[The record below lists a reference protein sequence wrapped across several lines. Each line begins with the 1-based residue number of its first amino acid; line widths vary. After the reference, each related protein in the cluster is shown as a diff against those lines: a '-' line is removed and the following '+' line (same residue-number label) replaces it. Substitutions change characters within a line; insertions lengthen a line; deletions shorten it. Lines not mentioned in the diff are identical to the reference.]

1 MSFCLLVVI
10 KIWNE
15 LKYFIYL
22 SHLICRWRIRPRT
35 EPWITPLLMDTGED
49 LHRASLEYTRCV
61 QLEKY
66 EVLLIC
72 KRFSRNHKIVVFL
85 KRSGVCN
92 QMRVYSRVRCA
103 LFQILDPNLTV
114 NSLIVNNGQQSWST
128 IIFFW
133 KPDSWVGKICRVGK
147 IIRASRFRF
156 LMKTIDL
163 PNCEVCGFLCETSI
177 DWNISDYD
185 QKEERFYN
193 K

>member
-72 KRFSRNHKIVVFL
+72 KRFSRNHRIVVFL

-114 NSLIVNNGQQSWST
+114 YRQQWST
-128 IIFFW
+128 KLKYYYIFLET
-133 KPDSWVGKICRVGK
+133 
-147 IIRASRFRF
+147 RF
-156 LMKTIDL
+156 L
-163 PNCEVCGFLCETSI
+163 G
-177 DWNISDYD
+177 
-185 QKEERFYN
+185 R
-193 K
+193 